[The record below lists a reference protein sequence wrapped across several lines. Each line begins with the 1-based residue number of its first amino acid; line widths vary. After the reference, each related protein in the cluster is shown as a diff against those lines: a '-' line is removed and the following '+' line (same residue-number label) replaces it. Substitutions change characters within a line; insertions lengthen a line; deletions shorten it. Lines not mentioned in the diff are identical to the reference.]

1 MITTLTL
8 AVLLAQ
14 DPQPAP
20 KTVEDRVK
28 ELAEKIEALDKKSAA
43 LTQENAALQAKL
55 EEAKRLREA
64 MAKQAGTAWVK
75 RYSPIAELTE
85 KQSSE
90 IEELWYGWS
99 TQDFTKP
106 CDAAGWKGR
115 EEALRAKLTPE
126 QAPKIAAK
134 VREDLKGTAKSIIQS
149 LVLFSKLPADKKGVL
164 EKAALPQ
171 LTYDERMLLPN
182 AYPDILNPIPMVVTA
197 IEGALPDL
205 SASFT
210 TEELEA
216 LRKTL
221 KAWNPKR

>member
-8 AVLLAQ
+8 AFLLAQ
-14 DPQPAP
+14 DPQPAA

-28 ELAEKIEALDKKSAA
+28 ELADKIEALDKKAAA
-43 LTQENAALQAKL
+43 LTQENGALQAKL

-64 MAKQAGTAWVK
+64 MARQPGTAWVK
-75 RYSPIAELTE
+75 RYGPIAEFTE

-126 QAPKIAAK
+126 QTPKIAAK
-134 VREDLKGTAKSIIQS
+134 VREDQKGTAKSIIQL
-149 LVLFSKLPADKKGVL
+149 LVQFAKLPEDKKGVL
-164 EKAALPQ
+164 EKAALPR
-171 LTYDERMLLPN
+171 LPYDERMLLPG
-182 AYPDILNPIPMVVTA
+182 AYPDIRDPVPLVVTA
-197 IEGALPDL
+197 IEGSLPDL

-221 KAWNPKR
+221 KVWNPKR

>member
-1 MITTLTL
+1 MMTL
-8 AVLLAQ
+8 ALALLLAQ
-14 DPQPAP
+14 DPQPAA
-20 KTVEDRVK
+20 KTVEDRLK
-28 ELAEKIEALDKKSAA
+28 ELADKIEALDKKAAA
-43 LTQENAALQAKL
+43 LTQENASLQAKL
-55 EEAKRLREA
+55 DESKRLREA
-64 MAKQAGTAWVK
+64 MLRQAGTAWVK
-75 RYSPIAELTE
+75 RYGPAAELSE

-99 TQDFTKP
+99 IQDFQKP
-106 CDAAGWKGR
+106 CDAGGWKTR
-115 EEALRAKLTPE
+115 EEALRGKLTAE
-126 QAPKIAAK
+126 QVPKIAGK
-134 VREDLKGTAKSIIQS
+134 VREDQKMAAKSIIQS

-182 AYPDILNPIPMVVTA
+182 AYPDILNPVSMVATA
-197 IEGALPDL
+197 IEGSLPDL

-210 TEELEA
+210 TEELDA